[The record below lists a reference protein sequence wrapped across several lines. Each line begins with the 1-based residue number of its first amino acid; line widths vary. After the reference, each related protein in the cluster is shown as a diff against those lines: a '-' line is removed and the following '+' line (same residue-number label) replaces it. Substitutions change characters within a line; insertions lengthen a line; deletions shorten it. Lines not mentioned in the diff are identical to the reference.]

1 MQWRVSG
8 RTWRRITGSLTE
20 SVLIILTLYA
30 YSQAQAIGK
39 TPRGRTV
46 RPLQGAG
53 MPFTLKGNRPTPPG
67 GVAHSSGTNW
77 TGRSG
82 WVIIGIGLR
91 RDNNS
96 SIAWFFRCASIEL
109 LGGIGQPAGFCG
121 VPRGAELSGRSFAM

>member
-1 MQWRVSG
+1 MKHNVDY
-8 RTWRRITGSLTE
+8 RTRILPGN
-20 SVLIILTLYA
+20 I
-30 YSQAQAIGK
+30 
-39 TPRGRTV
+39 
-46 RPLQGAG
+46 AG
-53 MPFTLKGNRPTPPG
+53 PAVVIPATNRPTPPG